1 MARKSK
7 EVPEINAG
15 SMADIA
21 FLLLI
26 FFLVTTTMDQD
37 SGISRKLPA
46 KPPVDDPT
54 PPPPVKEKNIFVVLV
69 NQSNDLLVEENPMN
83 VEDLK
88 EATIEFIT
96 NNDKKDNL
104 SENPKKAVVSLRNH
118 RLTSYDAYV
127 AVQDQ
132 LTAAYNEVRNTIA
145 NQRFGKKFD
154 ELTKEQAKEVRKD
167 YPMNISEA
175 EPIKE

>member
-46 KPPVDDPT
+46 KVEDLPDDP
-54 PPPPVKEKNIFVVLV
+54 PPIHDRNIFIVLL
-69 NQSNDLLVEENPMN
+69 NQNNQLLVEEQPMQIDN
-83 VEDLK
+83 LK
-88 EATIEFIT
+88 DATIEFIT
-96 NNDKKDNL
+96 NNGKKENL
-104 SENPKKAVVSLRNH
+104 SDEPGKAIVSLRNH
-118 RLTSYDAYV
+118 RLTSYEAYV
-127 AVQDQ
+127 SVQDQ
-132 LTAAYNEVRNTIA
+132 LTAAYNEVRNNVS
-145 NQRFGKKFD
+145 NQKFGKPFE
-154 ELTKEQAKEVRKD
+154 ELNKEQSKEVRKE

>member
-46 KPPVDDPT
+46 KNTEEPID
-54 PPPPVKEKNIFVVLV
+54 PPPVKEKNIFVVLL
-69 NQSNDLLVEENPMN
+69 NQNNQLLVEEQPMEIDN
-83 VEDLK
+83 LK
-88 EATIEFIT
+88 DATIEFIT
-96 NNDKKDNL
+96 NNNKKDNL
-104 SENPKKAVVSLRNH
+104 SESPQKAVVSLRNH
-118 RLTSYDAYV
+118 RLTSYEAYV
-127 AVQDQ
+127 SVQDQ
-132 LTAAYNEVRNTIA
+132 LTAAYNEVRNNIA
-145 NQRFGKKFD
+145 NQRFGKPFE
-154 ELTKEQAKEVRKD
+154 ELTKEQSKEVRKD

>member
-37 SGISRKLPA
+37 SGISRKLPP
-46 KPPVDDPT
+46 KQEEPDPNQ
-54 PPPPVKEKNIFVVLV
+54 PEVNARNIFIVLL
-69 NQSNDLLVEENPMN
+69 NQNNQLLVEERPMKMD
-83 VEDLK
+83 DLK
-88 EATIEFIT
+88 DATIEFIT
-96 NNDKKDNL
+96 NNGKKSNL
-104 SENPKKAVVSLRNH
+104 SDAPQKAIVSLRNH
-118 RLTSYDAYV
+118 RLTSYETYV

-132 LTAAYNEVRNTIA
+132 LTAAYNEVRNGIS
-145 NQRFGKKFD
+145 NQRFGKPFE

-175 EPIKE
+175 EPIKD

>member
-46 KPPVDDPT
+46 KSEEPQDN
-54 PPPPVKEKNIFVVLV
+54 PPPVKEKNIFVVLL
-69 NQSNDLLVEENPMN
+69 NQNNQLLVEEQPM
-83 VEDLK
+83 EMDDLK

-96 NNDKKDNL
+96 NNGKKDNL
-104 SENPKKAVVSLRNH
+104 SESPQKAVVSLRNH
-118 RLTSYDAYV
+118 RLTSYDTYV
-127 AVQDQ
+127 SVQDQ
-132 LTAAYNEVRNTIA
+132 LTAAYNEVRNRVA
-145 NQRFGKKFD
+145 NQKFGKPFD
-154 ELTKEQAKEVRKD
+154 DLDKEQTKEVRKE

>member
-46 KPPVDDPT
+46 KVEDLPENPPE
-54 PPPPVKEKNIFVVLV
+54 VKQKNIFVVLV
-69 NQSNDLLVEENPMN
+69 NQSNDLLVEENPMRM
-83 VEDLK
+83 EDLK
-88 EATIEFIT
+88 DATIEFIT
-96 NNDKKDNL
+96 NNGKNPDL
-104 SENPKKAVVSLRNH
+104 SDSPGVAVVSLRNH
-118 RLTSYDAYV
+118 RLTNYDAYV

-132 LTAAYNEVRNTIA
+132 LTAAYNEVRNKIA
-145 NQRFGKKFD
+145 SQRFGKKFE
-154 ELTKEQAKEVRKD
+154 ELDKDQAKEVRKE

>member
-46 KPPVDDPT
+46 KSEEPLDN
-54 PPPPVKEKNIFVVLV
+54 PPPVKEKNIFVVLL
-69 NQSNDLLVEENPMN
+69 NQNNQLLVEENPM
-83 VEDLK
+83 EMDDLK

-96 NNDKKDNL
+96 NHGKKDNL
-104 SENPKKAVVSLRNH
+104 SESPQKAVVSLRNH

-127 AVQDQ
+127 SVQDQ
-132 LTAAYNEVRNTIA
+132 LTAAYNEVRNRIA
-145 NQRFGKKFD
+145 NQKFGKPFED
-154 ELTKEQAKEVRKD
+154 LSKEQSKEVRKE

>member
-46 KPPVDDPT
+46 KQDEEPID
-54 PPPPVKEKNIFVVLV
+54 PPPVHDRNIFIVLL
-69 NQSNDLLVEENPMN
+69 NQNNQLLVEEKPMDMD
-83 VEDLK
+83 DLK
-88 EATIEFIT
+88 DATIEFIT
-96 NNDKKDNL
+96 NNGKNSTL
-104 SENPKKAVVSLRNH
+104 SDEPGKAIVSLRNH
-118 RLTSYDAYV
+118 RLTSYDTYV

-132 LTAAYNEVRNTIA
+132 LTAAYNQIRNSIS
-145 NQRFGKKFD
+145 NQRFGKPFED
-154 ELTKEQAKEVRKD
+154 LNRDQAKEIRKD

-175 EPIKE
+175 EPIKN

>member
-46 KPPVDDPT
+46 KPPIDMPE
-54 PPPPVKEKNIFVVLV
+54 PPPIHDRNIFIVLL
-69 NQSNDLLVEENPMN
+69 NQNNQLLVEEQPMQ
-83 VEDLK
+83 VENLK
-88 EATIEFIT
+88 DATIEFIT
-96 NNDKKDNL
+96 NNGKKDNL
-104 SENPKKAVVSLRNH
+104 SDKPEKAIVSLRNH
-118 RLTSYDAYV
+118 RLTSYEAYV
-127 AVQDQ
+127 SVQDQ
-132 LTAAYNEVRNTIA
+132 LTAAYNEVRNTVS
-145 NQRFGKKFD
+145 NQKFGKPYD
-154 ELTKEQAKEVRKD
+154 ELDKEQAKEVRKE

>member
-46 KPPVDDPT
+46 KQEETPET
-54 PPPPVKEKNIFVVLV
+54 PPPVHDRNIFIVLL
-69 NQSNDLLVEENPMN
+69 NQNNQLLVEENPM
-83 VEDLK
+83 EIDDLK

-96 NNDKKDNL
+96 NNGKKENL
-104 SENPKKAVVSLRNH
+104 SDAPGKAIVSLRNH

-127 AVQDQ
+127 SVQDQ
-132 LTAAYNEVRNTIA
+132 LTAAYNEVRNRVA
-145 NQRFGKKFD
+145 NQKFGKPFD
-154 ELTKEQAKEVRKD
+154 DLDKEQSKEIRKE